1 MDGCMFGHS
10 PRSFAKFRWSFS
22 LGRLSFLYY
31 LTLAMTWPKQS
42 FDCQSRSL
50 RVTSTLP
57 RFDEMSL
64 LRGHRRRR
72 PLSSLMTKR
81 SNLNCKPHFGRTS
94 FIREGRCRN
103 YRRSAIFAAKNRCKG
118 KLASQRP
125 TTSHR
130 LFRRDQAN
138 GEMHMSPIA
147 AIAFETKNVETL

>member
-1 MDGCMFGHS
+1 M
-10 PRSFAKFRWSFS
+10 
-22 LGRLSFLYY
+22 
-31 LTLAMTWPKQS
+31 MT
-42 FDCQSRSL
+42 
-50 RVTSTLP
+50 
-57 RFDEMSL
+57 E
-64 LRGHRRRR
+64 
-72 PLSSLMTKR
+72 R

-103 YRRSAIFAAKNRCKG
+103 HRRSAIFAAKNRCKG

-147 AIAFETKNVETL
+147 AIAFETKDLETPGAWRLAVSQTTTTGEIVTVNPNTVGYLLRGISRTNNAIE